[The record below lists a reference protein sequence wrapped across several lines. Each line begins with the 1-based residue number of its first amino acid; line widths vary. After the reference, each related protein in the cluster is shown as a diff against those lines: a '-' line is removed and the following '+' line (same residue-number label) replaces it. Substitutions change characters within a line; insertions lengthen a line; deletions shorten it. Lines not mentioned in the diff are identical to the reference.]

1 MATQHLVKVF
11 LILKKLIH
19 YESCLLKVKLEL
31 TIPAFLKQG
40 YKHVTLFL
48 QSDEDMQERSIEEET
63 MKKQVSG
70 RMSFLVRAVELVS
83 STKAEM
89 AAALVSA
96 SPVGVISAATATVPV
111 AVPVTLSSSVI
122 WM

>member
-1 MATQHLVKVF
+1 M
-11 LILKKLIH
+11 
-19 YESCLLKVKLEL
+19 
-31 TIPAFLKQG
+31 
-40 YKHVTLFL
+40 TLFL